1 MGGGR
6 GGDGEGA
13 RGVERGE
20 AGVEYYLERSSNR
33 GREEEK
39 DMWMRWWRKGRK
51 G

>member
-6 GGDGEGA
+6 GEDGEGA

-20 AGVEYYLERSSNR
+20 AGVEYYLESCSNR
-33 GREEEK
+33 VREEEK
-39 DMWMRWWRKGRK
+39 EMWMSWSWKGRK